1 MSHGPLMFDLEGLE
15 LTPEEREMLRHPAA
29 GGVILF
35 SRNYQSPEQIERLI
49 TEIHELRKPELLVAV
64 DQEGGRVQRFREGF
78 VRLPPA
84 AWFGELYDKNSK
96 QARKAAHAVA
106 WLMAT
111 ELRAVGVDFSFAP
124 VLDLGRGICSV
135 IGDRAFHQRP
145 VVVAELAHSWLQGV
159 HEAGMAGVGK
169 HFPGHG
175 GVKEDSHL
183 ALPVDSRRPEDIRME
198 DLLPFQRMID
208 YGLEAIMPA
217 HVLYEQASRET
228 AGFSRYWLQQV
239 LRGDLGFQG
248 VIFSDDLTMA
258 AADIGGDYPERANAA
273 LSAGCDMILVC
284 NNREGAVAVLET
296 LADHQDPVSQMR
308 LLRMHGRQ
316 GISRGE
322 MHLDLRWRV
331 AVDTIASYDESP
343 SLSLNL
349 E

>member
-1 MSHGPLMFDLEGLE
+1 MSHGPLMFDLEGPE
-15 LTPEEREMLRHPAA
+15 LTSEEREMLRHPAA

-49 TEIHELRKPELLVAV
+49 SEIHQLRKPELLVAV
-64 DQEGGRVQRFREGF
+64 DQEGGRVQRFQEGF

-84 AWFGELYDKNSK
+84 AWFGELYDRNSK
-96 QARKAAHAVA
+96 QARKATHAVA

-135 IGDRAFHQRP
+135 IGDRAFHERP
-145 VVVAELAHSWLQGV
+145 VVVAELAHSWLQGI

-175 GVKEDSHL
+175 GVTEDSHL
-183 ALPVDSRRPEDIRME
+183 ALPIDNRRPEDIRME

-217 HVLYEQASRET
+217 HVLYEQASRQT

-239 LRGDLGFQG
+239 LRGELGFQG

-258 AADIGGDYPERANAA
+258 AADIGGDYPERAKAA
-273 LSAGCDMILVC
+273 LAAGCDMILVC
-284 NNREGAVAVLET
+284 NNRQGAVAVLEA
-296 LADHQDPVSQMR
+296 LVDHQDPVSQMR

-316 GISRGE
+316 GISRDE
-322 MHLDLRWRV
+322 MHLDPRWRA